1 MKRLL
6 GSLAW
11 YWASCRSMAAR
22 RALLVPEEKKD
33 EEPVECVELTLEGKV
48 GSNASVVGG
57 ETAKFNE

>member
-1 MKRLL
+1 
-6 GSLAW
+6 
-11 YWASCRSMAAR
+11 MAAR